1 MVDDLVGDIRY
12 HDWMKEFAE
21 NVKKITPEGMPLPK
35 GTEELLNSPTTAQ
48 ANQGANKYL
57 ASKTFYNPDGSA
69 IEGVGN
75 ARIQSFAVNK
85 EGRVPVLY
93 DTAAKKDL
101 TAYLKFEDISS
112 NIAKEAEAT
121 AVSTKA
127 IAVGQK
133 ADIATAARTI
143 QPTKK
148 RAMTAGIS
156 YSAAMETVEENLGT
170 VMKRSRGL
178 GGLLGAATE
187 ASAAVA
193 GGVSKT
199 GALRDAG
206 MAATLLR
213 KRFL

>member
-1 MVDDLVGDIRY
+1 
-12 HDWMKEFAE
+12 MKEFAG

-35 GTEELLNSPTTAQ
+35 GAEELLNLPTTIE

-75 ARIQSFAVNK
+75 ARIQSFAPNK

-93 DTAAKKDL
+93 DTAAKKNL
-101 TAYLKFEDISS
+101 TAYLRLEDISA
-112 NIAKEAEAT
+112 NITKGTEA
-121 AVSTKA
+121 AVASTKA
-127 IAVGQK
+127 INVGQK
-133 ADIATAARTI
+133 ADIATAAKTI
-143 QPTKK
+143 QPAKK

-156 YSAAMETVEENLGT
+156 YSPAMETIEDNV
-170 VMKRSRGL
+170 SRVISKSGAMR
-178 GGLLGAATE
+178 GLLGAATD

-199 GALRDAG
+199 GALRNAG
-206 MAATLLR
+206 MAATILR
-213 KRFL
+213 KRFI